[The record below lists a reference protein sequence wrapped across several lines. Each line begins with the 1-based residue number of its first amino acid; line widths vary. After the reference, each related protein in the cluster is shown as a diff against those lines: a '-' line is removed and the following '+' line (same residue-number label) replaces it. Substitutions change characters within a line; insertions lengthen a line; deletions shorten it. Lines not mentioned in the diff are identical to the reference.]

1 MAEKKKGLVS
11 AQPKPKISVQL
22 DLEWLAILKI
32 VERLQSQ
39 RKLPERLLTY
49 HNHYETFRE
58 TDSYKFTLQE
68 IQNFKSEIFD
78 GLQQRSLSDP
88 EFLTPPKF
96 QPSQMGHFPIIKD
109 MDFHRMDWV
118 LLNPQ
123 TESFLKKLESSP
135 KFYEGLIYFNC
146 QNPNPQSPNPQAP
159 IGHTTQQTTQD
170 KLVTNQEEIDI
181 NFSDEEQ
188 PSKLPQLNA

>member
-1 MAEKKKGLVS
+1 MAEKKKGLIS
-11 AQPKPKISVQL
+11 SQAKPKISVQL

-68 IQNFKSEIFD
+68 IQKFKSEIFD
-78 GLQQRSLSDP
+78 GLQQRSLTDP

-96 QPSQMGHFPIIKD
+96 QPSQLGHFPIIKD
-109 MDFHRMDWV
+109 MDFHKMDWV

-123 TESFLKKLESSP
+123 TESFLSKLETNP
-135 KFYEGLIYFNC
+135 KFYEGLIYFNPPARNQPPNAEPPTSHNSH
-146 QNPNPQSPNPQAP
+146 QN
-159 IGHTTQQTTQD
+159 TTH
-170 KLVTNQEEIDI
+170 KFVSNQEEIDI
-181 NFSDEEQ
+181 NFSDEE
-188 PSKLPQLNA
+188 PSKVPQLNP